1 MNVTCA
7 SCQTIFR
14 VDPAKVPTRGV
25 RARCSVCSGVFW
37 VRHPAP
43 SAATEAV
50 IDVPA
55 TPPAATRPEPPPARR
70 QAPRPPEPEHRV
82 PPAAAEAP
90 SRRAPE
96 PPRPTMPPGP
106 VVAPVA
112 SRTPGAPPASRPGGR
127 PAGPAV
133 PPRPAV
139 SAPLGGAGISGP
151 ASPPSR
157 PPLDIPA
164 APRRPAEPVR
174 SGPPRAAP
182 PPAQSVV
189 PPPTRPAPGAPAP
202 AAAATPAKKRRVNPF
217 LSQDP
222 DAKARRLARA
232 LISDMVV
239 YHPAKRREGLQHGT
253 LKRLFDEEVKKSWEE
268 YVDQV
273 GQQLAESTPYF
284 HDALNEILADGRTV
298 FP

>member
-25 RARCSVCSGVFW
+25 RARCSVCGGVFW
-37 VRHPAP
+37 VRHPVAGGPSTQPPPREAARPAP
-43 SAATEAV
+43 APPPVARAA
-50 IDVPA
+50 PA
-55 TPPAATRPEPPPARR
+55 RPPAQPEPSRPTAGGP
-70 QAPRPPEPEHRV
+70 APRP
-82 PPAAAEAP
+82 A
-90 SRRAPE
+90 
-96 PPRPTMPPGP
+96 MPPGP
-106 VVAPVA
+106 VLAPIAAGA
-112 SRTPGAPPASRPGGR
+112 SPAPAAPARPTNR
-127 PAGPAV
+127 PAGPAI

-139 SAPLGGAGISGP
+139 SAPTGQSAAPPPSPRPREPMVASAPSQP
-151 ASPPSR
+151 ASVPTRPAVPPSR
-157 PPLDIPA
+157 P
-164 APRRPAEPVR
+164 
-174 SGPPRAAP
+174 RAAP
-182 PPAQSVV
+182 SRPAQPPAQSVV
-189 PPPTRPAPGAPAP
+189 PPATRSAPS
-202 AAAATPAKKRRVNPF
+202 AAATQPKKRRVNPF

-253 LKRLFDEEVKKSWEE
+253 LKHLFEEEVKKSWEE

-273 GQQLAESTPYF
+273 GNELAEATPYF
-284 HDALNEILADGRTV
+284 HDALNEILADGHSV